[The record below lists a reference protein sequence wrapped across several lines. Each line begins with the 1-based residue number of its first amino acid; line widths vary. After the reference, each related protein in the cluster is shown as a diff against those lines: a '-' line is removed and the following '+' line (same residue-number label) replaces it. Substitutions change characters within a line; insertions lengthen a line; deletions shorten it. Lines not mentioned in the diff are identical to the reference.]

1 MKNIYKEITILALL
15 ALPFLFFTMNYSQ
28 LPDNI
33 PTHYNYAGEA
43 DDFSSK
49 SNFIYF
55 LAAIGIGIYLLM
67 LILPKLD
74 PKKRLLEMGEKYTN
88 LRIILTLFF
97 SAIMCYIIYSS
108 LPEKTFNPNFLLAC
122 ISGLFVLLGNYF
134 QTIRPNYFVGIRTP
148 WTLENEDVWK
158 KTHKT
163 AGKIWMAFGILAII
177 LAFFLPTKIF
187 TAMFLTFVC
196 IMVCVPVIHSY
207 VLFRRGY
214 RS

>member
-1 MKNIYKEITILALL
+1 
-15 ALPFLFFTMNYSQ
+15 
-28 LPDNI
+28 
-33 PTHYNYAGEA
+33 
-43 DDFSSK
+43 
-49 SNFIYF
+49 
-55 LAAIGIGIYLLM
+55 
-67 LILPKLD
+67 
-74 PKKRLLEMGEKYTN
+74 MGEKYTN

-196 IMVCVPVIHSY
+196 IMVCAPVIHSY